1 MSNIKGLLKE
11 TRYHDVCDILK
22 TAGQLGQNE
31 AIEVHAV
38 GGFVRDLLMERDIN
52 DIDIVAVGKGI
63 PFAEKLANEL
73 GIKKIVPFK
82 KFGTAIIPN
91 SPIQIEV
98 ATARTESYDD
108 NSRQPTEVVYTDLKR
123 DLLRRDFTIN
133 AMAMDIRPD
142 TFGELLDP
150 F

>member
-11 TRYHDVCDILK
+11 TRYHDICDILK

-63 PFAEKLANEL
+63 PFAEKLADEGAHIFDSMEEL
-73 GIKKIVPFK
+73 PQLLGF
-82 KFGTAIIPN
+82 
-91 SPIQIEV
+91 
-98 ATARTESYDD
+98 AR
-108 NSRQPTEVVYTDLKR
+108 
-123 DLLRRDFTIN
+123 
-133 AMAMDIRPD
+133 
-142 TFGELLDP
+142 
-150 F
+150 